1 MLYLLDANTLI
12 RANADYYPIDR
23 IPQFWDWLIERG
35 NAGLTK
41 IPNEIAD
48 EVTAGRDEVAD
59 WLRGAT
65 AKIALR
71 LGERV
76 DVALVRHV
84 VANGYAHDL
93 DATEIQKIGKDP
105 FLVAYALGKTDRT
118 VVTKELSKPSKQ
130 RANRKVPDVCDAC
143 GVAWMNDFGFY
154 RAADFRIGSA

>member
-1 MLYLLDANTLI
+1 LLYLLDANTLI

-23 IPQFWDWLIERG
+23 IPQFWDWLIECG
-35 NAGLTK
+35 NAGLAK

-59 WLRGAT
+59 WLRGAN

-76 DVALVRHV
+76 DVALLRHV
-84 VANGYAHDL
+84 VTNGYAPDL
-93 DATEIQKIGKDP
+93 DATEMQKIGKDP
-105 FLVAYALGKTDRT
+105 FLVAYALGKADRT

-130 RANRKVPDVCDAC
+130 RANRKVPDVCDSC
-143 GVAWMNDFGFY
+143 GVAWLNDFGFY
-154 RAADFRIGSA
+154 RAADFRIS

>member
-12 RANADYYPIDR
+12 RANADYYPIER
-23 IPQFWDWLIERG
+23 IPRFWDWLIECG
-35 NAGLTK
+35 NAGRVK

-59 WLRGAT
+59 WLKGED
-65 AKIALR
+65 AKAALR

-76 DVALVRHV
+76 EVSSLRHV

-105 FLVAYALGKTDRT
+105 FLVAYALSKADRT
-118 VVTKELSKPSKQ
+118 VVTKEQPKPSKQ

-143 GVAWMNDFGFY
+143 GVAWMNDFAFY
-154 RAADFRIGSA
+154 RAADFRIT